1 LPVVKK
7 TTLLFIVVLAALVAA
22 GCGSSGSS
30 SSSGSSTASSSATT
44 APSTTPAPA
53 SHEAPSYLQG
63 FQAVNN
69 KFEQS
74 PQIADLSQALS
85 TATAPGAGSKELAAA
100 EAPLSSY
107 LKSLDT
113 YIAELRGLHFP
124 ACARHFQAQ
133 IVRFESEGRASVAK
147 ILPLLHS
154 GEPARVLAYVRKA
167 APALSA
173 KLGQVEIKEKS
184 IENGGNDGC

>member
-7 TTLLFIVVLAALVAA
+7 TTLLFIVVLAALVAV

-30 SSSGSSTASSSATT
+30 SSSGSSTASSSTTT
-44 APSTTPAPA
+44 APSATPAPA
-53 SHEAPSYLQG
+53 SNEAPYLQR
-63 FQAVNN
+63 FQAVND

-85 TATAPGAGSKELAAA
+85 TATAPGAAAKELTAA
-100 EAPLSSY
+100 EAPLSAY
-107 LKSLDT
+107 LGSLDS
-113 YIAELRGLHFP
+113 YITELRGLNFP

-147 ILPLLHS
+147 ILPLLQT
-154 GEPARVLAYVRKA
+154 GEAARVLAYVRKT
-167 APALSA
+167 APELSA

>member
-1 LPVVKK
+1 LPVVK
-7 TTLLFIVVLAALVAA
+7 TLLLFILVLTTLVAA

-30 SSSGSSTASSSATT
+30 SSTASSSTTT
-44 APSTTPAPA
+44 AAPPAQSAA
-53 SHEAPSYLQG
+53 SQEAPYLQG

-74 PQIADLSQALS
+74 PQIADLSKALS
-85 TATAPGAGSKELAAA
+85 IATAPGAPAKELAAA
-100 EAPLSSY
+100 AAPLSAY
-107 LKSLDT
+107 LSSLDG

-124 ACARHFQAQ
+124 ACARPFQAQ

-147 ILPLLHS
+147 ILPLLQTGKAS
-154 GEPARVLAYVRKA
+154 QVLAYVRQT

-173 KLGQVEIKEKS
+173 KLGQVETKEKS